1 MKVKVTARD
10 GCELTGL
17 GFHHLVLCDVL
28 DRLQQS
34 DDDGDDDDADEDDA
48 DEDDYDDKTE
58 Y

>member
-34 DDDGDDDDADEDDA
+34 DDDGDDDDADEDD
-48 DEDDYDDKTE
+48 YDDKTE